1 MNITGIDV
9 HTYLVQDVARAI
21 AFYRDTMGLNCTWTL
36 EGMGAEFELPD
47 GSAFGLWKAEG
58 DNPWMAGNGVMFAV
72 PDIHAAVAELR
83 AKGVHISD
91 PMEHEPCFMA
101 FASDTEGNRFIVH
114 QRKNVSAHDPY

>member
-9 HTYLVQDVARAI
+9 HTYLVKDAQRAT
-21 AFYRDTMGLNCTWTL
+21 AFYRDVLGLNCTWVQ

-58 DNPWMAGNGVMFAV
+58 DNPWMAGNGIMFAV
-72 PDIHAAVAELR
+72 PDINVAIAELR
-83 AKGVHISD
+83 EKGVHISE
-91 PMEHEPCFMA
+91 PMEHPPCFMA

-114 QRKNVSAHDPY
+114 QRKHA